1 MIIRSKIHLGG
12 IENNKMKRDERPIT
26 VTIVGEI
33 TEKHQIAWA
42 ERLSIILEKQYG
54 IEGCKQILEGLKK
67 EG

>member
-1 MIIRSKIHLGG
+1 
-12 IENNKMKRDERPIT
+12 MKRDERPIT